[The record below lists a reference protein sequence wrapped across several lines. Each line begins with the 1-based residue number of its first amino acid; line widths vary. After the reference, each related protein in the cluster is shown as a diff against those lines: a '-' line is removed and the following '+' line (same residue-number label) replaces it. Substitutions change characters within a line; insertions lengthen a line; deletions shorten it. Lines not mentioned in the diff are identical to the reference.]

1 MSNVKQKV
9 LSTSDNPWNPFK
21 NYEEWRQFD
30 TEHGYCCEAY
40 QARMSITSVDMPE
53 DLYTQRLN
61 DDIEDILEFNMRYK
75 DPRLPDGVEYIA
87 VEEE

>member
-1 MSNVKQKV
+1 
-9 LSTSDNPWNPFK
+9 
-21 NYEEWRQFD
+21 
-30 TEHGYCCEAY
+30 
-40 QARMSITSVDMPE
+40 MSITSVNMPE
-53 DLYTQRLN
+53 DLYIHSLN